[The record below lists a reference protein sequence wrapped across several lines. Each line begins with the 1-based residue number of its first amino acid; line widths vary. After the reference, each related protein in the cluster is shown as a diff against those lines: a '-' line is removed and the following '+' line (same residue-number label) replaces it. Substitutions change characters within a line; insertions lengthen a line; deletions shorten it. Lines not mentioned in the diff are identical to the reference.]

1 MTPIRRD
8 RGFTLIEL
16 MVTVA
21 IIAILA
27 GIAYP
32 SYRSYV
38 MKGHRASAQAFLLDG
53 AQRQAQY
60 FLDNRTFAP
69 DLTTLFGVA
78 SPIPSQVDPYYTLTV
93 TTAAGPPATFILTA
107 APKGT
112 QATGSEPTLSIDQA
126 GTKTPAGTW

>member
-1 MTPIRRD
+1 
-8 RGFTLIEL
+8 

-32 SYRSYV
+32 SYKSYV

-60 FLDNRTFAP
+60 FLDNRAFAP
-69 DLTTLFGVA
+69 DLATLFGVA
-78 SPIPSQVDPYYTLTV
+78 SPIPSEVDPYYTLTV
-93 TTAAGPPATFILTA
+93 STAAGPPATFTITA

-126 GTKTPAGTW
+126 GTKTPSGTW